1 MYSEK
6 KRAKQKAATAIRAII
21 EAARE
26 LTAAERV
33 LLEGKESIKK
43 TKAKEGSNDR

>member
-1 MYSEK
+1 MYHNK
-6 KRAKQKAATAIRAII
+6 KEAKHKAATAIRAII

-33 LLEGKESIKK
+33 LLEGKDSGNKPRSKGEI
-43 TKAKEGSNDR
+43 ND